1 MKLEIGLAGLICLVG
16 LVLYLAAKDPKPT
29 EVGRVM
35 FAVGLLV
42 SLLGAHELFALFK

>member
-1 MKLEIGLAGLICLVG
+1 MKELLPHLALIILLVG
-16 LVLYLAAKDPKPT
+16 IVLWGIFRHAKDTWPA

-42 SLLGAHELFALFK
+42 YLLKGIR